1 MVCYYERWASV
12 ANIKDSAGAR
22 GHEANCQSSL
32 HRTGRPWPNRSH
44 LPRNDGLWP
53 ITRPVLPSRRTNQTV
68 KNTRNKTKKISITV
82 SGSGEGRGS
91 GGK

>member
-1 MVCYYERWASV
+1 MRLIVRAHSIV
-12 ANIKDSAGAR
+12 QDAR
-22 GHEANCQSSL
+22 GQ
-32 HRTGRPWPNRSH
+32 NRSH

-91 GGK
+91 GRREVGGGK